1 MSGLKTALQH
11 SSFNGCRWWLV
22 LNATENKKTK
32 DTAPYNIPGAVQVS
46 GSPEISNQIENMT
59 MTMTEFS
66 FWGELFL

>member
-1 MSGLKTALQH
+1 MDADGGLFWMQLKI
-11 SSFNGCRWWLV
+11 
-22 LNATENKKTK
+22 KKTK
-32 DTAPYNIPGAVQVS
+32 ETAPYNTPGAVQVS